1 MREIFPRRHIH
12 AEAFCDCLRQMSRSS
27 FAAGC
32 VLCMCCGMKRDRAW
46 THAAACERATL
57 CSQHNNKH
65 ALSAQNG
72 RKLNLLPGV
81 STAGSAFPKVLHHLP
96 AFFRLFSLVVED
108 NNTDSSD
115 TTPPFINVACVK
127 LAWLV

>member
-1 MREIFPRRHIH
+1 MPQAHEPLFFRGRM
-12 AEAFCDCLRQMSRSS
+12 CVVYVLRTDTVDR
-27 FAAGC
+27 A
-32 VLCMCCGMKRDRAW
+32 LGMKTEEGPSVEPW

-65 ALSAQNG
+65 ALSTQNG

-115 TTPPFINVACVK
+115 MTPPFINVACVK